1 MEWDNANE
9 EIQLHILMGRK
20 PKYIF
25 NNAND
30 LLMFQTNAMKYLA
43 SATTVYFQ
51 KARLITNM

>member
-30 LLMFQTNAMKYLA
+30 LLMFQTNAKKYLV
-43 SATTVYFQ
+43 SATTVYFE
-51 KARLITNM
+51 KARLMNM